1 MRPKRTNPQWARELI
16 TDALEQIPAAGLRNL
31 EVELVRNPS
40 GVLLDGGIY
49 DPMLSRWCPMALTMP
64 ESARKGL
71 RELGPISKALK
82 AHFGVTVNTCPRCE
96 QGNLVAAYLRVT
108 PDTVLDACR
117 AAMRRKEI
125 SA

>member
-1 MRPKRTNPQWARELI
+1 MKPKRTNPAWAVQLI
-16 TDALEQIPAAGLRNL
+16 TDALAQIPPAGLRNL

-40 GVLLDGGIY
+40 SVLLDGGIY

-64 ESARKGL
+64 ESGRTQL
-71 RELGPISKALK
+71 RRMGDLANALEAYHQVK
-82 AHFGVTVNTCPRCE
+82 VDTCPRCE

-117 AAMRRKEI
+117 AAMRQKE
-125 SA
+125 ATA